1 MIALAKMTDRNRWWS
16 FSWNWGSATKNAQAQ
31 PRHYT
36 IHSNQSSRNEALKN
50 FNKSTY
56 LLQPHHLLLLFPCL
70 SSAVHDERGHP
81 HQWFF
86 FQKRHLREVN
96 CAQDQLHF
104 FFICFLF
111 FLNPQ
116 NPNDHHHQHS
126 QTPNYLP
133 IVWCL
138 TNNLLTSWSLI
149 LLNLN
154 SSKKNHLNQC
164 PASPPQSISTF
175 KVQLFF
181 YLTNQF
187 DNKIPHLIHQ
197 TPINLQIQI

>member
-1 MIALAKMTDRNRWWS
+1 MTDRNKMMIIFVKLRLCNEKCSSSTKTQLYYS
-16 FSWNWGSATKNAQAQ
+16 FKPNLVE
-31 PRHYT
+31 
-36 IHSNQSSRNEALKN
+36 NEALKN

-56 LLQPHHLLLLFPCL
+56 LQLQPLHHLLLFPCL

-104 FFICFLF
+104 FSSASF
-111 FLNPQ
+111 FSLTPKTLMTTTY
-116 NPNDHHHQHS
+116 HQHS
-126 QTPNYLP
+126 QTPNNLP

-154 SSKKNHLNQC
+154 SSKK
-164 PASPPQSISTF
+164 SPQSMSCLTTTINQHLQSSTF
-175 KVQLFF
+175 FSIWPTN
-181 YLTNQF
+181 LTTKF
-187 DNKIPHLIHQ
+187 L
-197 TPINLQIQI
+197 T

>member
-1 MIALAKMTDRNRWWS
+1 MTDRNRWWS

-154 SSKKNHLNQC
+154 SSKKITSINVLPHHLNQSA
-164 PASPPQSISTF
+164 PSKFNFFSIWPTN
-175 KVQLFF
+175 
-181 YLTNQF
+181 LTTKF
-187 DNKIPHLIHQ
+187 L
-197 TPINLQIQI
+197 T